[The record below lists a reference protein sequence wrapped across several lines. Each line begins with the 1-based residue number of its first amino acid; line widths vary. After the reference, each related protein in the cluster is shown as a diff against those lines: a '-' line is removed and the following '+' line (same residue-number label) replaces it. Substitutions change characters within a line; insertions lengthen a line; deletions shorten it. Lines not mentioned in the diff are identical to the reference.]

1 VTATSQSSGHL
12 IEFDE
17 LDGWVYSDTKKPV
30 VGNDRP
36 CVMCG
41 RKTVRVFV
49 TIPADLSHT
58 GKERLAMKR
67 IDACIAPIVLALEM
81 SGIHMRGSCCGH
93 GKEDGGIVLQD
104 GRVLVIK
111 KGGTE

>member
-1 VTATSQSSGHL
+1 MTATSQSNGHP

-17 LDGWVYSDTKKPV
+17 LAGWVYSDTRKPV
-30 VGNDRP
+30 IGSDRP
-36 CVMCG
+36 CATCG

-58 GKERLAMKR
+58 KKAYMGMKR